1 MTITLPILGTGPK
14 KKKKKKRLERKS
26 SRSKE
31 IDNILV
37 RIEEMEKNINKLC
50 KLGEKVFP
58 YVKMIFEEKINDE
71 KKDKNYSLM

>member
-1 MTITLPILGTGPK
+1 MTITLPILGTGP

-71 KKDKNYSLM
+71 KKDKNCCLM